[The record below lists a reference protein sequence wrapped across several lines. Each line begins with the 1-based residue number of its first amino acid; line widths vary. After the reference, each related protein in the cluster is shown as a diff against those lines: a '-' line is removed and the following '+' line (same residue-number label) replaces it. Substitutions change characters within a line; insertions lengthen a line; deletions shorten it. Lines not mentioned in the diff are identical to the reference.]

1 MSSHPEILI
10 KASSDLA
17 ELSVMRTEGVP
28 DLFWRLAVA
37 EWGGTGPGSQTKLAV
52 PVERFLS
59 HLSWVSA
66 ACRRHNVGVDLDDAT
81 KAIIERNGQER
92 RALELARSDAL
103 ASADVDSRLDGSRFI
118 RPLREFQKRDLG
130 RLLALPNGANFSVPG
145 AGKTTVTY
153 ALYEAEKQVRR
164 VQRLLVVAPL
174 SAFEAWAEERGE
186 CFKKP
191 LPKLHEFSGVRIPG
205 SAEICLINYQRLA
218 SNYSAIARWVSE
230 APTHVVLD
238 EAHRAKRGWSGE
250 WGRACLNLAFLAA
263 RRDVLTGTPAPQG
276 YKDLEALLDFAWP
289 GQARVIL
296 PRDLFARGNNLKVAD
311 EVAEAIGP
319 LFVRTTKSDLKLPGV
334 DFNPIVLPLTGLQRD
349 IYQALR
355 NAYAGQLNLS
365 RRDRFDFARMGQVVM
380 YLLEAATNP
389 QLLSA
394 GSSEFDP
401 PEFRHPPLPLSAA
414 NDLKELLARY
424 AQFET
429 PPKFVELG
437 RIVKANAELGRK
449 TLVWT
454 NFVRNIAT
462 LDRMLRRYSPAMV
475 HGGVPSRITAPNA
488 ARKRE
493 DEVARFRND
502 DACQVLLANPAAMS
516 EGVSLHLDCHDAVY
530 LDRTFNAGQYLQSL
544 DRIHRLGLK
553 AEEKTRVTLLLT
565 DETVDGTVDDRIRT
579 KADRL
584 GRVLSDSAISEMAL
598 PDDEDYGAPVDSVED
613 VAALLAHLRGERNV
627 AAKE

>member
-1 MSSHPEILI
+1 MTSNPEILI
-10 KASSDLA
+10 RVPADLS
-17 ELSVMRTEGVP
+17 ELTVARGDGVP

-37 EWGGTGPGSQTKLAV
+37 EWGGSGPGSQSRLTV
-52 PVERFLS
+52 SVERFLS
-59 HLSWVSA
+59 HLGWVSE
-66 ACRRHNVGVDLDDAT
+66 ACRRHNVGVDLDEPT
-81 KAIIERNGQER
+81 RSIIERNGSER
-92 RALELARSDAL
+92 RALELARTNAFDR
-103 ASADVDSRLDGSRFI
+103 ADVDARLNGSRFI
-118 RPLREFQKRDLG
+118 RPLREFQKRDLA

-153 ALYEAEKQVRR
+153 ALYEAEWRAGR

-174 SAFEAWAEERGE
+174 SAFEAWGDERAE
-186 CFKKP
+186 CFKRP
-191 LPKLHEFSGVRIPG
+191 LPELYEFNGRRIP
-205 SAEICLINYQRLA
+205 SSVEVCLVNYQRLA
-218 SNYSAIARWVSE
+218 SNYRALAEWVAE

-250 WGRACLNLAFLAA
+250 WGRSCLNLAFLAA
-263 RRDVLTGTPAPQG
+263 RRDILTGTPAPQG

-289 GQARVIL
+289 GQARAIL
-296 PRDLFARGNNLKVAD
+296 PKNLFSRGTTLNIAEEVAD
-311 EVAEAIGP
+311 SIGP
-319 LFVRTTKSDLKLPGV
+319 LFVRTTKKDLDLPGV
-334 DFNPIVLPLTGLQRD
+334 DFQATILPLTGLQRD

-355 NAYAGQLNLS
+355 NAYAGQLTLS

-401 PEFRHPPLPLSAA
+401 PEFKHPPLSVSTE

-424 AQFET
+424 AQYET
-429 PPKFVELG
+429 PPKFIELG

-454 NFVRNIAT
+454 NFVRNVTT
-462 LDRMLRRYSPAMV
+462 LERMLRRYSPAVV

-488 ARKRE
+488 PRKRE
-493 DEVARFRND
+493 DEVSRFRSD
-502 DACQVLLANPAAMS
+502 DNCQVLLANPAAMS
-516 EGVSLHLDCHDAVY
+516 EGVSLHLECHDAVY

-553 AEEKTRVTLLLT
+553 PTDETRITFLLT
-565 DETVDGTVDDRIRT
+565 DETVDQTVDDRIRA

-584 GRVLSDSAISEMAL
+584 GRVLSDDAISELAL

-613 VAALLAHLRGERNV
+613 IAALLAHLRGDGG
-627 AAKE
+627 AASKK

>member
-1 MSSHPEILI
+1 MNPHPEILI
-10 KASSDLA
+10 RASPNLS
-17 ELSVMRTEGVP
+17 ELTVTRTAGLP

-37 EWGGTGPGSQTKLAV
+37 EWGGMGSGSQTKLAV

-66 ACRRHNVGVDLDDAT
+66 ACRRHKVGVDLDEAT
-81 KAIIERNGQER
+81 RTIIERNGHER
-92 RALELARSDAL
+92 RALELARSNTL
-103 ASADVDSRLDGSRFI
+103 APADVGARLHGSRFV
-118 RPLREFQKRDLG
+118 RPLREFQTRDLG

-153 ALYEAEKQVRR
+153 ALYEAEKQAGR

-174 SAFEAWAEERGE
+174 SAFEAWADERSE

-191 LPKLHEFSGVRIPG
+191 LPKLHEFNGGRIPS

-218 SNYSAIARWVSE
+218 SNYQALAQWVSE
-230 APTHVVLD
+230 SPTHVVLD

-289 GQARVIL
+289 GQARSIL
-296 PRDLFARGNNLKVAD
+296 PRELFARGAYPKIAED
-311 EVAEAIGP
+311 VAEAISP

-334 DFNPIVLPLTGLQRD
+334 DFKAVVLPLTGLQRD

-355 NAYAGQLNLS
+355 NAYAGQLILS
-365 RRDRFDFARMGQVVM
+365 RRDKFDFARMGQVVM

-401 PEFRHPPLPLSAA
+401 PEFRHPPLPASAA

-462 LDRMLRRYSPAMV
+462 LERMFRRYSPAVV

-493 DEVARFRND
+493 DEIARFRSD

-553 AEEKTRVTLLLT
+553 EKDETRVTFLLT
-565 DETVDGTVDDRIRT
+565 DETVDGTVDDRIRA

-584 GRVLSDSAISEMAL
+584 GKILSDDAISEMAL

-613 VAALLAHLRGERNV
+613 IAALLAHLRGERGA